1 MKITA
6 VIALLF
12 SLAAASPIPVAD
24 PGVVSVSKS
33 YADFLRVYQSWNT
46 FANPD
51 RPNLKK
57 REFEA
62 APAKTYADFLRAYQ
76 SWNTFVNPDRPNL
89 KKREFEAAPE
99 KWHWLQLKPGQ
110 PMYKKREFEAAP
122 AKWHWLQLKPGQPM
136 YKKRTEEDEENEEED
151 EEYYRFLQ
159 FYIMTVPENSTITD
173 VNITAKFES

>member
-89 KKREFEAAPE
+89 KKREFEAAP
-99 KWHWLQLKPGQ
+99 
-110 PMYKKREFEAAP
+110 
-122 AKWHWLQLKPGQPM
+122 AKTYADFLRAYQSWNTFVNPDRPNL
-136 YKKRTEEDEENEEED
+136 KKRTEEDEEDEEED

-159 FYIMTVPENSTITD
+159 FYIMTVPENSTIAD